1 MRISR
6 DISRITRS
14 SIIEKIKI
22 DRKKNK
28 EVVKVVKIKKAEVKV
43 LRENKWQINRDLV
56 LREEKFYMLKNE
68 DLRIEIIQLYHNCQV
83 AESGLCFFLFSCS
96 FLFSFRF
103 IFHFSFFYF

>member
-22 DRKKNK
+22 DRKKNE

-43 LRENKWQINRDLV
+43 LRENK
-56 LREEKFYMLKNE
+56 
-68 DLRIEIIQLYHNCQV
+68 
-83 AESGLCFFLFSCS
+83 
-96 FLFSFRF
+96 
-103 IFHFSFFYF
+103 